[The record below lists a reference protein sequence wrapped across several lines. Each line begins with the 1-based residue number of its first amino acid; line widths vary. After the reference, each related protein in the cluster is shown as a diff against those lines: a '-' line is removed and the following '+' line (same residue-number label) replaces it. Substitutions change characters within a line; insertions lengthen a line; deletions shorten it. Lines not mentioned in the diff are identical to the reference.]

1 MAVTITH
8 AKVSAIADD
17 PGSSAAGEILPS
29 DWNDDHSVTG
39 TIDVA
44 NGGTGASTAANAR
57 VNLLPSYTGNAGKVL
72 AVNTGATDVEWVTQT
87 GGGGGAT
94 GFEQTF
100 MLMGA

>member
-1 MAVTITH
+1 MAITVTH
-8 AKVSAIADD
+8 QKVSAIADD

-29 DWNDDHSVTG
+29 DWNASHSLSG

-57 VNLLPSYTGNAGKVL
+57 VNLLPSYTGNSTKVL
-72 AVNTGATDVEWVTQT
+72 AVNSGATDVEWVAQS
-87 GGGGGAT
+87 GGGGGAV
-94 GFEQTF
+94 GFEQNF